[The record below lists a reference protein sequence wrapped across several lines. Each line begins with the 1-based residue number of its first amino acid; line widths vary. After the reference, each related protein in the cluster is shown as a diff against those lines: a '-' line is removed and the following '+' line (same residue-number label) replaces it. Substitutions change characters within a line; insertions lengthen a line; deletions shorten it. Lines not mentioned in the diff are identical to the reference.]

1 MHKRNKRM
9 KEEVNQMNLLE
20 FNIDSYQDLININ
33 QKKYNKIELCSNKF
47 KPTTASRGLM
57 SEIRKYTNENNIS
70 LNVTISPDSTKY
82 NFNDNEIKIMEADI
96 FSAQELGID
105 GIKLNILSDNNELD
119 KEALKQ
125 LSAAAAGMQ
134 LTFGEAFEEIPND
147 KQKESLSWLNKHG
160 ITRLKISSKNINDNL
175 LKEAKN
181 NNIQVVPIIKDIN
194 LIDKLN
200 EKFPLKE
207 FSLIN

>member
-1 MHKRNKRM
+1 MHKRNKRI
-9 KEEVNQMNLLE
+9 KEGMNQMNLLE

-33 QKKYNKIELCSNKF
+33 QKKYNKVELCSNKF
-47 KPTTASRGLM
+47 NPTTASRGLM
-57 SEIRKYTNENNIS
+57 SEVRKYTNENNIS

-119 KEALKQ
+119 KEALEQ